1 MGFWGGVREVMR
13 SLLLFLLLAALTR
26 CSPVS
31 EAAAEPDPQPQP
43 VADPDADAHYGH
55 WGYGRAIVL
64 PTLWGAS
71 YGHHLHHHKRAAEP
85 EPHHGYNRYGFRGY
99 RGWYGKRK
107 RAADALPEPVAGPMP
122 LLWLRLGLL
131 LGMSVEPGK
140 ISMTT
145 PVEHLVHPLEK
156 AITNIKIICIKEG
169 LKNCFVFL

>member
-43 VADPDADAHYGH
+43 VPDPDADAHYGH
-55 WGYGRAIVL
+55 WGYGRSIVL

-71 YGHHLHHHKRAAEP
+71 YGHHLHHHKRSALP

-99 RGWYGKRK
+99 RGWYGRK
-107 RAADALPEPVAGPMP
+107 REPRTPSPSQLQDRCPNQRPMLTTDITDMVDGATPTMATAG
-122 LLWLRLGLL
+122 
-131 LGMSVEPGK
+131 V
-140 ISMTT
+140 TT
-145 PVEHLVHPLEK
+145 GDE
-156 AITNIKIICIKEG
+156 
-169 LKNCFVFL
+169 